1 MLDEILTLLS
11 AGAYWPAL
19 AAALLLAT
27 YAVRKLGADARLARW
42 LRPWIPIGLSAAAFV
57 VAWLTGSAGVAESA
71 AQSLAAAVT
80 AIAGHDTG
88 QALLALARS
97 LLGRPPARAPQLLF
111 RKDAVP
117 TTSDVERYLRRQGW
131 AITEAQRSHTVWEKT
146 IAGNQVE
153 MEVPLHQGTP
163 YYERAIVR
171 IVDNLARFEGRDPED
186 VRRSILGYPD
196 VVATQRTALA
206 RVLSGPLAA
215 VLLPL
220 APLPALMLAGC
231 ITPRSAPLE
240 PRPGFSAKSIDAS
253 TAETLAECR
262 RMRDRGILTGAGSA
276 GAGALS
282 AGLGALAIPADRERL
297 QLGLGVG
304 AAVTAAVGAGLALLS
319 TQYGGA
325 VKAHCSPWPAAG
337 GPLVYRPES
346 IAGGPAW

>member
-42 LRPWIPIGLSAAAFV
+42 LRPWIPIGLSAAAFLI
-57 VAWLTGSAGVAESA
+57 AWLTGAAGVAEAA
-71 AQSLAAAVT
+71 AQSLAAAVA
-80 AIAGHDTG
+80 AIAGHDTA
-88 QALLALARS
+88 QALLALARA
-97 LLGRPPARAPQLLF
+97 LLGKPPAGELDEEMAVESFPAPALPPL
-111 RKDAVP
+111 
-117 TTSDVERYLRRQGW
+117 
-131 AITEAQRSHTVWEKT
+131 
-146 IAGNQVE
+146 GNRMQ
-153 MEVPLHQGTP
+153 
-163 YYERAIVR
+163 RAIR
-171 IVDNLARFEGRDPED
+171 AR
-186 VRRSILGYPD
+186 
-196 VVATQRTALA
+196 A
-206 RVLSGPLAA
+206 VLSGPLAA

-220 APLPALMLAGC
+220 APLPALMLSGC

-240 PRPGFSAKSIDAS
+240 PRPGISAKSIDAS

-325 VKAHCSPWPAAG
+325 VKAHCSPWPVSARALPPMHPLTPMAG
-337 GPLVYRPES
+337 TAMGAV
-346 IAGGPAW
+346 W